1 MMIMMKP
8 HSMLLLLPP
17 LGDGRAAAASRGSI
31 ITRVDDEL
39 CQKLI
44 CRCRQARKSGAS
56 YVPVPR
62 YSCGTASMPA
72 TAAVAAH
79 NPMGL
84 SQGATAAN
92 LQQVGSGWLGLVA
105 FGMPPGFGPCHNT
118 SLRTFDFPSAARE
131 PCAAAAAAAGSRF
144 VAPFLRMTCSFLDAS
159 ILNIFESR
167 RGLVQEEEP
176 CFSISISF
184 NHL

>member
-17 LGDGRAAAASRGSI
+17 LGDGRAAAAASRGSI

-44 CRCRQARKSGAS
+44 CRCRQARKSGALCHPS
-56 YVPVPR
+56 YC
-62 YSCGTASMPA
+62 CGAAMLATTAVV
-72 TAAVAAH
+72 VARD
-79 NPMGL
+79 PMGL
-84 SQGATAAN
+84 SQGAAAAAN

-118 SLRTFDFPSAARE
+118 SLRTFDFPSAA
-131 PCAAAAAAAGSRF
+131 AADLLLLFFA
-144 VAPFLRMTCSFLDAS
+144 
-159 ILNIFESR
+159 
-167 RGLVQEEEP
+167 
-176 CFSISISF
+176 
-184 NHL
+184 

>member
-8 HSMLLLLPP
+8 HSTMLLLLPP

-44 CRCRQARKSGAS
+44 CRCRQARKSGALCHPS
-56 YVPVPR
+56 YC
-62 YSCGTASMPA
+62 CGAASMPAMPA
-72 TAAVAAH
+72 TAAMVVPC

-84 SQGATAAN
+84 SQGASDAAAAN

-118 SLRTFDFPSAARE
+118 SLRTFDFPSAARA
-131 PCAAAAAAAGSRF
+131 PRRRRQQPAADLLLLFFA
-144 VAPFLRMTCSFLDAS
+144 
-159 ILNIFESR
+159 
-167 RGLVQEEEP
+167 
-176 CFSISISF
+176 
-184 NHL
+184 

>member
-17 LGDGRAAAASRGSI
+17 LGDGRAAAAASRGSI

-44 CRCRQARKSGAS
+44 CRCRQARKSGALCHPS
-56 YVPVPR
+56 YC
-62 YSCGTASMPA
+62 CGAAFMPA
-72 TAAVAAH
+72 TSAAVVVR

-84 SQGATAAN
+84 SQGAADAAAAN

-118 SLRTFDFPSAARE
+118 SLRTFDFPSAARA
-131 PCAAAAAAAGSRF
+131 PWRRRRQQQPAADLLLLFFA
-144 VAPFLRMTCSFLDAS
+144 
-159 ILNIFESR
+159 
-167 RGLVQEEEP
+167 
-176 CFSISISF
+176 
-184 NHL
+184 

>member
-1 MMIMMKP
+1 MMMIMMKP

-17 LGDGRAAAASRGSI
+17 LGDGRAAAAAASRGSI

-44 CRCRQARKSGAS
+44 CRCRQARKSGALCHPS
-56 YVPVPR
+56 YC
-62 YSCGTASMPA
+62 CGAAMPA
-72 TAAVAAH
+72 TTAVVVAR

-84 SQGATAAN
+84 SQGAAAAAN

-118 SLRTFDFPSAARE
+118 SLRTFDFPSAARA
-131 PCAAAAAAAGSRF
+131 PRRRRQQQPAADLLLLFFA
-144 VAPFLRMTCSFLDAS
+144 
-159 ILNIFESR
+159 
-167 RGLVQEEEP
+167 
-176 CFSISISF
+176 
-184 NHL
+184 

>member
-1 MMIMMKP
+1 
-8 HSMLLLLPP
+8 
-17 LGDGRAAAASRGSI
+17 
-31 ITRVDDEL
+31 
-39 CQKLI
+39 
-44 CRCRQARKSGAS
+44 
-56 YVPVPR
+56 
-62 YSCGTASMPA
+62 MPA
-72 TAAVAAH
+72 TAAVVAR

-84 SQGATAAN
+84 SQGAAAAN

-118 SLRTFDFPSAARE
+118 SLRTFDFPSAARA

-167 RGLVQEEEP
+167 GALVQEEP

-184 NHL
+184 NHLCHIGNHRCSCSGHSESSLFCLLTRVGLVLRPFCKCSATLNFL